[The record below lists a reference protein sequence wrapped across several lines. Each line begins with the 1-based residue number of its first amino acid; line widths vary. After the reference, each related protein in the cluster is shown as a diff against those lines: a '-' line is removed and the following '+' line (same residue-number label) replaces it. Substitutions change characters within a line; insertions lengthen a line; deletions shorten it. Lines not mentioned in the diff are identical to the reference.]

1 MKFKEKEYDEKYER
15 LLNLLEKE
23 NLLLRDEIRREDEV
37 INILLGN
44 FSNCLPEHSN
54 YITSKNTDAST
65 QTDHQTKN
73 NTQISTAGNNHRT
86 LIASEKKA
94 QEAQYQSV
102 K

>member
-1 MKFKEKEYDEKYER
+1 M
-15 LLNLLEKE
+15 
-23 NLLLRDEIRREDEV
+23 RDKIRRKDEV
-37 INILLGN
+37 INILLDN
-44 FSNCLPEHSN
+44 FSNCLPEHLN
-54 YITSKNTDAST
+54 YITSKNTDVST